1 VIIPGGDIEIVQQSG
16 ELRRCTIASP
26 AGQPDGN
33 SSQTAGVCAKMC
45 PTMGERTFAEDVAQ
59 LGYGAGQVLHG
70 EGILA
75 ITKALLQSGV
85 SYVGGYP
92 GAPISHLLD
101 VMADANEP
109 LLRPLGIYF
118 EQSGSEAAAAAL
130 LGASINYPMRGAV
143 TWKSVVGTNVAS
155 DALSHVASA
164 GVVGGAVVVI
174 GEDYGEGASILQ
186 ERTHSS
192 ALKSSLPLIDP
203 RNSLPSFARFVEEGF
218 GLSEACNEPVLF
230 SIRIRACHLRGQLV
244 CKDNVRPRI
253 SMREPLSRPVFD
265 LERIN
270 LPPFT
275 YAMEARK
282 FTERLPAARRYVVE
296 HGLNEHHPGPD
307 DEIGIVMQGGL
318 WNTTVRGLHL
328 LGLAD
333 VYGRTS
339 IPLLVLNV
347 LHPTVPEQLVAFLN
361 GKRRVL
367 VVEEGM
373 PNYLEQELKALA
385 HEARLDVQVHG
396 KDLLSPHGEYVPQLV
411 LTGLRRFLV
420 AGGTSAVTASTI
432 EDRYQAL
439 LAHHDRIR
447 SVLPRPVDKRPPTF
461 CTGCPER
468 PLFSALKILRAREPV
483 IGDTHVAADI
493 GCHTFST
500 QAPFHVGN
508 SVLGYGMGLA
518 SASAVAPVFG
528 KRVVSVMGDGGF
540 WHNGLSN
547 GVASAVFNKQD
558 SVLLIVDNFYASAT
572 GQHHTPSTGTNARH
586 EPTGMTIPEALRGVG
601 IRWIRTVDSYRIAA
615 MIGTLREA
623 LTTRY
628 EGLKVIIA
636 RGECQLERQRRER
649 PRRRERMQ
657 AGREVVQPRFG
668 VDPDV
673 CVGDHSCM
681 RLNGCP
687 SLTLRESPDPLRE
700 DPVAHVD
707 HTCVGCGVCGEVA
720 HAAVLCP
727 SFYEVRVIHNPTWW
741 RRLLGRFRRAVIAR
755 MAAA

>member
-1 VIIPGGDIEIVQQSG
+1 
-16 ELRRCTIASP
+16 
-26 AGQPDGN
+26 
-33 SSQTAGVCAKMC
+33 
-45 PTMGERTFAEDVAQ
+45 MGERTFAEDVEQ
-59 LGYGAGQVLHG
+59 LGYGAGQVLRG

-101 VMADANEP
+101 VLADANER
-109 LLRPLGIYF
+109 LLKPLGIYF

-130 LGASINYPMRGAV
+130 LGASINYPVRGAV

-164 GVVGGAVVVI
+164 GVIGGALIVI

-192 ALKSSLPLIDP
+192 ALKSSVPLIDP
-203 RNSLPSFARFVEEGF
+203 RNSLAAFARFVEEGF
-218 GLSEACNEPVLF
+218 GLSEACHEPVFF
-230 SIRIRACHLRGQLV
+230 SIRIRACHMRGTLV
-244 CKDNVRPRI
+244 CKDNVAPRV
-253 SMREPLSRPVFD
+253 SLRSPLSAPAFS

-275 YAMEARK
+275 YAMEAQK
-282 FTERLPAARRYVVE
+282 FDQRLPAARRYIVE
-296 HGLNEHHPGPD
+296 RRLNEHHPGAISD
-307 DEIGIVMQGGL
+307 LGIVMQGGL
-318 WNTTVRGLHL
+318 WNTTVRGLHA

-333 VYGRTS
+333 VYGQTAV
-339 IPLLVLNV
+339 PLLVLNV
-347 LHPTVPEQLVAFLN
+347 LHPTVPEELIGFLR

-385 HEARLDVQVHG
+385 HDARLEVVIQG
-396 KDLLSPHGEYVPQLV
+396 KEVLSPHGEYVPQLV
-411 LTGLRRFLV
+411 IGGLRSFLT
-420 AGGTSAVTASTI
+420 AAASTSVPVALV
-432 EDRYQAL
+432 EERHRALTRHQA
-439 LAHHDRIR
+439 AIR
-447 SVLPRPVDKRPPTF
+447 AVLPAPVAKRPPTF

-468 PLFSALKILRAREPV
+468 PVFSAMKILRTREPA

-500 QAPFHVGN
+500 QAPFNVGN

-518 SASAVAPVFG
+518 SASAVGPLFA
-528 KRVVSVMGDGGF
+528 KRVVSMMGDGGF
-540 WHNGLSN
+540 WHNGLNN
-547 GVASAVFNKQD
+547 GVANAVFNKQD
-558 SVLLIVDNFYASAT
+558 SVLVILDNFYTSAT
-572 GQHHTPSTGTNARH
+572 GQHHNPSTGRNARG

-601 IRWIRTVDSYRIAA
+601 VKWIRTVDAYRIGQ
-615 MIGTLREA
+615 MLRTLREA

-649 PRRRERMQ
+649 PRLRRRLADGQ
-657 AGREVVQPRFG
+657 TVIQPRFG

-673 CVGDHSCM
+673 CTGDHSCM
-681 RLNGCP
+681 RVNGCP
-687 SLTLRESPDPLRE
+687 SLTLRASPDPLRE
-700 DPVAHVD
+700 DPIAHVD

-720 HAAVLCP
+720 HAAALCP
-727 SFYEVRVIHNPTWW
+727 SFYEVRLIHNPT
-741 RRLLGRFRRAVIAR
+741 RRQRWLGRLRAAVIGRLATAR
-755 MAAA
+755 A